1 MYKISKNEKIYTR
14 SSEFRGH
21 AAVILCGSNRCSQI
35 LHRHQATERRINQL
49 SNAVPYNSFLIVGKS
64 GGRS

>member
-1 MYKISKNEKIYTR
+1 MNKISKNEEICTR

-21 AAVILCGSNRCSQI
+21 AAVILCESNRRLQT
-35 LHRHQATERRINQL
+35 LHRHQATATRINQL
-49 SNAVPYNSFLIVGKS
+49 SNAIPYNSFLIVGKS